1 MEKNMMPG
9 EKRMELQNVLQEMEQ
24 HVTNASRIPLTGKVM
39 VDGDM
44 ILEFIDKIY
53 ATLPDELKQAQQ
65 VLAQSDK
72 LLENVEQQGKRILA
86 EAREQAAYLVTQT
99 EVHQEAQQIGRE
111 IVKRAEQEASDLQ
124 RGALLYA
131 DDILQQLEQN
141 LEKLIFSVKRNRED
155 LRSYPGPN
163 N

>member
-1 MEKNMMPG
+1 
-9 EKRMELQNVLQEMEQ
+9 MELHNVLQEMEQ

-44 ILEFIDKIY
+44 ILEFIDKIH

-65 VLAQSDK
+65 VLSQSDK

-86 EAREQAAYLVTQT
+86 EAREQASHLVTQT
-99 EVHQEAQQIGRE
+99 EVHQQALRQGRE
-111 IVKRAEQEASDLQ
+111 IIKQAEQAAEDLQ

-131 DDILQQLEQN
+131 DDVLQQLEQN
-141 LEKLIFSVKRNRED
+141 LEKLIFSIKRNREE
-155 LRSYPGPN
+155 LRTYPGPN
-163 N
+163 K